1 MNREQRRNNK
11 PQLTEREKVE
21 KRLKAW
27 VKTWTFEQK
36 KLFEKMVENEVN
48 KIEELTELVLNECF
62 GVIISESFPGTTIEE
77 VNEILLKANE
87 YIEEVKDYIEKEGEN
102 YMKKVNDEELRG
114 NIKIE
119 AKAMLK
125 ENPKTSIPKIIK
137 ALKENY
143 DLPDKD
149 LHILCQESRKERE
162 EEVMKELESSIV
174 KETPKVDSVRNEVNK
189 IKVTE
194 PKEEIT
200 ADKTGVKANG
210 LKIKSIEIEGKYGTY
225 IKDSEGVKTG
235 DKVYKDITDLERE
248 KEATKGDIKDQ
259 REEFNKKLAEINL
272 YLRNLD
278 EIEKEE
284 SEKFAE
290 ISAVFAM

>member
-1 MNREQRRNNK
+1 MNRADRRNNK

-77 VNEILLKANE
+77 VNEILLKANS

-102 YMKKVNDEELRG
+102 YMKKVNNEELRKE
-114 NIKIE
+114 IRTE

-125 ENPKTSIPKIIK
+125 ENPKASTINILK

-143 DLPDKD
+143 YLPNKD
-149 LHILCQESRKERE
+149 LHIIIAEAKQEVKQESELVTDSIKEE
-162 EEVMKELESSIV
+162 ANIPIPKDNNELKRVTLKDAEI
-174 KETPKVDSVRNEVNK
+174 KADAPG
-189 IKVTE
+189 IKV
-194 PKEEIT
+194 
-200 ADKTGVKANG
+200 NG
-210 LKIKSIEIEGKYGTY
+210 LKIKSITEYSLISFCG
-225 IKDSEGVKTG
+225 STG
-235 DKVYKDITDLERE
+235 LK
-248 KEATKGDIKDQ
+248 Q
-259 REEFNKKLAEINL
+259 SF
-272 YLRNLD
+272 
-278 EIEKEE
+278 
-284 SEKFAE
+284 
-290 ISAVFAM
+290 